1 MVQPFRFASPTD
13 QVVCAFCTRHFGG
26 DKAEKR
32 DADHVAMWSELYGEA
47 VEEHGRFVAEA
58 TAARRAADAEI
69 AELRARVAEL
79 SGSIADSFEG
89 SDLGG
94 ARGLVETEVIRRAE
108 RKIELSQRLNDRIMA
123 ALWRIECLHR
133 DADTTGTS
141 CTCGKSTAVCAEWKA
156 VEPQRR
162 ALRDWE
168 ARNLALLRGGDRHA
182 LPEEH
187 PDARRAGTSS
197 R

>member
-13 QVVCAFCTRHFGG
+13 QVVCAFCARHVGG

-32 DADHVAMWSELYGEA
+32 DADHLAMWSELYGEA
-47 VEEHGRFVAEA
+47 MEQHAGYVAETTSELRTAEA
-58 TAARRAADAEI
+58 TI

-79 SGSIADSFEG
+79 TRSVADSFEG

-94 ARGLVETEVIRRAE
+94 ARNLVETEVIRRSE
-108 RKIELSQRLNDRIMA
+108 RKTELAQRQNDRIMA
-123 ALWRIECLHR
+123 ALWRVERLHR
-133 DADTTGTS
+133 DADSGGNS
-141 CTCGKSTAVCAEWKA
+141 CTCGKTTATCAEWKA

-162 ALRDWE
+162 TLRDWE
-168 ARNLALLRGGDRHA
+168 ARNLALLRGGERHA

-187 PDARRAGTSS
+187 PEVRSIAPPRS
-197 R
+197 